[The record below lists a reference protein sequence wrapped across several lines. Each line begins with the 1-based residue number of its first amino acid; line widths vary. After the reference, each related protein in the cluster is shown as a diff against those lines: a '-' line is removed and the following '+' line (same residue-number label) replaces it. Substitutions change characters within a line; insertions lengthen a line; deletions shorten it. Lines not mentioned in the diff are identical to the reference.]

1 MPKILLDYVFPIS
14 VIPTIPEP
22 STGFLKQVLVV
33 AKPNEG
39 GDDGT
44 IYECVLMADVTAVT
58 DNTNAQQLFNA
69 GMSKVFVLTVEDLDL
84 AADIEDGLGD
94 FYTVLISDDFVAA
107 DLVGIGGSP
116 LVPAVPAVKASL
128 KVEDI
133 LYTAKVAGIDG
144 NDITIEYTDTEITPI
159 AVVTVTDDITIVV
172 SIQAGVTTA
181 QTIADAII
189 AENDSN
195 DIVDVLVDEGDEDDV
210 QGVNAEAPLENGA
223 DIVPAVPAVPGEG
236 AFDVGAFDGVVG
248 MAFIDADDAQ
258 DFAAQDLHCGFF
270 CSDTNGGKNLF
281 YAFGKLLSNLS
292 NWTNQQYISMPF
304 NDDVDTLGAANSLFD
319 DKVSFVIHDEEFGNR
334 LALFSAGGKAI
345 AAPYIGKNL
354 RVDLQGRT
362 VSWIA
367 SNQPTY
373 SLKNAALLEQRLQE
387 DIINV
392 RYINT
397 QWIEAG
403 VIAVSLL
410 QDNFVATGAIDIAE
424 PTALW
429 RMFGEMRSTL

>member
-1 MPKILLDYVFPIS
+1 MAKILLDYVFPIS
-14 VIPTIPEP
+14 VVASIPEV
-22 STGFLKQVLVV
+22 STAFLKQVLVV
-33 AKPNEG
+33 VKPNEG
-39 GDDGT
+39 GEDGT
-44 IYECVLMADVTAVT
+44 ITECVLMADVTAIT

-69 GMSKVFVLTVEDLDL
+69 GMSKVFVLCTEDLDL
-84 AADIEDGLGD
+84 AESIVAGLGD
-94 FYTVLISDDFVAA
+94 FWTVLISDDFDAE
-107 DLVGIGGSP
+107 DLIGIGGTP
-116 LVPAVPAVKASL
+116 AVPEVPAVKASL
-128 KVEDI
+128 KIEDV
-133 LYTAKVAGIDG
+133 LYTAVLAGEDG
-144 NDITIEYTDTEITPI
+144 NAITITYTDTEVTPI
-159 AVVTVTDDITIVV
+159 ATVVVTDTDIVIG
-172 SIQAGVTTA
+172 IQAGVTTA
-181 QTIADAII
+181 DTIADAVN
-189 AENDSN
+189 ADNDAN
-195 DIVDVLVDEGDEDDV
+195 DLVVALCDVGDETDPQAAHV
-210 QGVNAEAPLENGA
+210 EAPLEDGA
-223 DIVPAVPAVPGEG
+223 DLVPEVPAVPGDG

-248 MAFIDADDAQ
+248 MSFDDADDAQ
-258 DFAAQDLHCGFF
+258 GFGADENRCAF
-270 CSDTNGGKNLF
+270 FTSVTNGGKNMF
-281 YAFGKLLSNLS
+281 YAFGKLLSNLT
-292 NWTNQQYISMPF
+292 NWGNQQYISMPVS
-304 NDDVDTLGAANSLFD
+304 DDVDTLGDANSLFD

-397 QWIEAG
+397 QWIDAG
-403 VIAVSLL
+403 VISVTLL

-424 PTALW
+424 PKALW